1 MLEEPTEALN
11 PDFDATNCGL
21 DLETLHAGT
30 LDALES
36 AETELRVVTFARD
49 QAAAVSRYALDEAH
63 RAIEAWAE
71 ALIDDP
77 AHREI
82 LVRKQMAAL
91 DRGIDCIGQRFDE
104 MRVEAGLS
112 G

>member
-1 MLEEPTEALN
+1 MLNELIIGADSAEEAINQEPT
-11 PDFDATNCGL
+11 DDAL
-21 DLETLHAGT
+21 DLETIHVA
-30 LDALES
+30 AL
-36 AETELRVVTFARD
+36 ETELKIVTFARD
-49 QAAAVSRYALDEAH
+49 QAAAVSRYALDEAV

-82 LVRKQMAAL
+82 LVCKQMAAL
-91 DRGIDCIGQRFDE
+91 DRGIDQIGQRFDE